1 MRMFLVLL
9 LVALVLL
16 PDSDAWR
23 RRRRRRRRWF
33 RFRGRR
39 LLRTA
44 GRIYRFYRDHKG
56 IINPVIGALGKRSID
71 DLDQNKDGNIDQSEA
86 EKLMERR
93 AAEDLLSL
101 ADENGDS
108 NVSLEEFS
116 RSIDDFLTIDSDPG
130 LQEEYSTAVEEDA
143 E

>member
-1 MRMFLVLL
+1 MTDNIVKNA
-9 LVALVLL
+9 ALQQSAND
-16 PDSDAWR
+16 PD
-23 RRRRRRRRWF
+23 
-33 RFRGRR
+33 
-39 LLRTA
+39 TIH
-44 GRIYRFYRDHKG
+44 RI
-56 IINPVIGALGKRSID
+56 VGAIGKRSID

-93 AAEDLLSL
+93 EAEFLLSL

-108 NVSLEEFS
+108 NISLEEFS
-116 RSIDDFLTIDSDPG
+116 RSIDDFLTMDSDPG